1 MQIVTFRAKLA
12 KRRNDVERTG
22 ADMRAI
28 AGIDI
33 GGTKVKFILRS
44 HGETIYESVMP
55 YSAHSGGEFSA
66 LILRGVKDLR
76 TSAVARGNEIAAT
89 GIGCAGMVDQRRGVL
104 PFSPNMPGVRDIAI
118 AAIVSQ
124 ATDAPAFLE
133 NDANCALFAEWVDGV
148 AVGRRN
154 VVMFSVG
161 TGVGGAL
168 VVDGHLYVGRH
179 GFAGEVG
186 HMPAVQQ
193 GLLCGCGR
201 HGCLETVASG
211 TGIER
216 YVRAARARG
225 VPTYMTDADALS
237 ARRISEFAHSGDQLA
252 KRAFQRA
259 AFYLGR
265 AAATLINTLDP
276 DMIVLGGGVAESGLL
291 LDAMK
296 NEAENRSLP
305 LLYEGIEFAV
315 ARHRNDAA
323 AVGAALLA
331 EQLLDGRPVYSA

>member
-1 MQIVTFRAKLA
+1 METARAGA
-12 KRRNDVERTG
+12 RT
-22 ADMRAI
+22 I

-44 HGETIYESVMP
+44 RGATTYESVVP
-55 YSAHSGGEFSA
+55 YTARSGNEFSD
-66 LILRGVKDLR
+66 LILRGLDDLR
-76 TSAVARGNEIAAT
+76 TRAVAHGNAIAAT
-89 GIGCAGMVDQRRGVL
+89 GVGCAGMVDQRRGVFL
-104 PFSPNMPGVRDIAI
+104 FPPNMPGVRDVAL
-118 AAIVSQ
+118 AEIVSR
-124 ATDAPAFLE
+124 ATGAPAFLE

-168 VVDGHLYVGRH
+168 VVDGHLYVGHH

-186 HMPAVQQ
+186 HLPMLHQ

-201 HGCLETVASG
+201 HGCLETIASG

-216 YVRAARARG
+216 YVKAALARG
-225 VPTYMTDADALS
+225 VPSLMTVEDAQS
-237 ARRISEFAHSGDQLA
+237 ARRISEFAHAGDQLA
-252 KRAFQRA
+252 RRAFRRA

-291 LDAMK
+291 LDDMRRA
-296 NEAENRSLP
+296 AESRSLP
-305 LLYEGIEFAV
+305 LLFEGIDFVV
-315 ARHRNDAA
+315 ARYRNDAG
-323 AVGAALLA
+323 AVGAAFLA
-331 EQLLDGRPVYSA
+331 EQLLDGRQVYSA